1 MLWGRRDWES
11 KGRMEE
17 TLRKWAKPKMTMFN
31 VKLQKCQV
39 FEE

>member
-1 MLWGRRDWES
+1 MLGGRRDWENI
-11 KGRMEE
+11 GRMEE
-17 TLRKWAKPKMTMFN
+17 NLGKWAKPKMTMFN